1 MSTLI
6 IPCAGRSTR
15 FPNSRPKWSLT
26 HPYGDLMFIQSIKGL
41 DLSKYSEVVSVFL
54 KDDVER
60 FNLLEGLNQSLG
72 EIDAKTSIVLLEQP
86 TSSQSET
93 VAEAISA
100 LNIKGDILIKDCD
113 AYFTAEYAS
122 GNFVYTSNLRDVS
135 NIKASSKSYVDVDKN
150 GIIQTIVEKD
160 VISNEFCC
168 GGYGFSDAEK
178 FVETYKKLKDSAEG
192 EIYVSH
198 IIFQQL
204 LDGEQ
209 FITCNTSNFNDWG
222 TLKDWNE
229 YKKQYK
235 TLFLDLDG
243 VLVENSGEYVGKK
256 WGTTDALES
265 NKDYINNLYET
276 GKVRIIFTTS
286 RKSKFRDETIS
297 QLEKCGIKYHTIIF
311 DLLHCQRILVN
322 DFSSSNSF
330 PTAKAV
336 NLPRNNDNLEEYLS
350 ESF

>member
-41 DLSKYSEVVSVFL
+41 DLTKYSEVVSVFL
-54 KDDVER
+54 KEDIDK
-60 FNLLEGLNQSLG
+60 FNLLDGIKQSLT
-72 EIDAKTSIVLLEQP
+72 ELDVKTSIVLLEKP
-86 TSSQSET
+86 TFSQSET
-93 VAEAISA
+93 VAEAIHA
-100 LNIKGDILIKDCD
+100 LNLKGDILIKDCD
-113 AYFTAEYAS
+113 AYFTAKHS
-122 GNFVYTSNLRDVS
+122 TGNFVYTSNLRDVS

-168 GGYGFSDAEK
+168 GGYGFSDAQK
-178 FVETYKKLKDSAEG
+178 FLQTYEKLKGSVKG

-209 FITCNTSNFNDWG
+209 FFTCNTSNFNDWG

-243 VLVENSGEYVGKK
+243 VLVINSGEYVGKR
-256 WGTTDALES
+256 WGTTDALAS
-265 NKDYINNLYET
+265 NRDYINNLYET

-286 RKSKFRDETIS
+286 RKSKFRDDTIS
-297 QLEKCGIKYHTIIF
+297 QLEKCGIKYHNIIF

-322 DFSSSNSF
+322 DFSNSNSF

-336 NLPRNNDNLEEYLS
+336 NLPRNHDNLEEYLS
-350 ESF
+350 ENF

>member
-60 FNLLEGLNQSLG
+60 FNLLDGLNQSLG

-229 YKKQYK
+229 YKKQYN
-235 TLFLDLDG
+235 LNDLDDEEEPE
-243 VLVENSGEYVGKK
+243 LIELRNDEKTN
-256 WGTTDALES
+256 WDWQ
-265 NKDYINNLYET
+265 
-276 GKVRIIFTTS
+276 IF
-286 RKSKFRDETIS
+286 
-297 QLEKCGIKYHTIIF
+297 
-311 DLLHCQRILVN
+311 LLN
-322 DFSSSNSF
+322 PSSS
-330 PTAKAV
+330 
-336 NLPRNNDNLEEYLS
+336 
-350 ESF
+350 